1 MKIQLKRSNTLV
13 DSKAKAPTSEQMDFG
28 ELAVN
33 YSDED
38 PSIFL
43 KKTGGDIVKIG
54 GSNSV
59 GNDLQAVTD
68 AGNTTTNGAT
78 FAGNV
83 AVGNVSPVA
92 DSNEGG
98 SILYGSSGGIRIFR
112 SSTGT
117 SAAIDCHNNGTEVW
131 SLQTDGG
138 AKFAGGNV
146 KVETSGRIQTGG
158 TPNGGEAVGTIVD
171 PGVLSICRATGKTVF
186 DVYKTGTIQ
195 PTITLESDGS
205 AQFLGKVT
213 ARNSTSSGAA
223 VFEANFNGSA
233 KAHILANGSFKIG
246 GDLSSNGNIYLDAGN
261 GRAEFAG
268 NIGLGGPTN
277 AEFRVMVGHR
287 ISELT
292 DDPERISLGGTYSNA
307 AGSKAKLL
315 LWDGGG
321 AEYMGLGVSANQLDY
336 ITTNINYDHVFYNGS
351 NQGIIETLRITDT
364 GSKFAGDISFAGKAN
379 ALYYVATRNVETAT
393 LFEGILDK
401 DGEAAE
407 QTFIVTADG
416 SAKFAGDISVNGSTL
431 TNTAIGIFT
440 DGSTTNGITVK
451 NTTGSVH
458 SVIRSQDSSGAE
470 TAIIKSDGSAAFA
483 GDLITNGQFR
493 IKTEDVEKARINTDG
508 VMCLGNKGNSDLLTG
523 TNMRIIINGLDGSA
537 TFDGDVQAVNFNS
550 TSDAT
555 LKHNINPI
563 DNALELIN
571 EIAGVRYNWNKD
583 DRASAGVLAQDVETV
598 LPELVA
604 NGEHK
609 SVNYNGLVGV
619 LVEAVKELSAEV
631 KSLKAKVS

>member
-13 DSKAKAPTSEQMDFG
+13 DSKAKAPTAEQMDFG

-205 AQFLGKVT
+205 ATFAGAGNFGNRVAVTSGGFAFVAKVT
-213 ARNSTSSGAA
+213 GNAASRGAIMNTGEIRIGPDVNNVNTLTTRIQSDGSASFASGLANIYSNGTVRVGENPSNDGSIGADLGDTGQIRCRPSTDDAIKVYPETGVTESILL
-223 VFEANFNGSA
+223 NRNGSA
-233 KAHILANGSFKIG
+233 TFAGNVSLPKANKLILGGGSKPTAAGIFFTDIANTSADRLTIETGDDTSEIHIGSLGTGKYTVFKPSGSAEFAG
-246 GDLSSNGNIYLDAGN
+246 GDFVINDEADFGAKLDIKRIDGSTALAVMDLDGNTDIELKAGGSAEFAGSVKVKQIVANFDPAPNNNVIFSFQSNSQAKYIGNDIGFYVGTALDAN
-261 GRAEFAG
+261 SNSNLTNTSNARILTDGRAEFA
-268 NIGLGGPTN
+268 
-277 AEFRVMVGHR
+277 
-287 ISELT
+287 
-292 DDPERISLGGTYSNA
+292 
-307 AGSKAKLL
+307 
-315 LWDGGG
+315 
-321 AEYMGLGVSANQLDY
+321 
-336 ITTNINYDHVFYNGS
+336 
-351 NQGIIETLRITDT
+351 
-364 GSKFAGDISFAGKAN
+364 
-379 ALYYVATRNVETAT
+379 
-393 LFEGILDK
+393 
-401 DGEAAE
+401 
-407 QTFIVTADG
+407 
-416 SAKFAGDISVNGSTL
+416 
-431 TNTAIGIFT
+431 
-440 DGSTTNGITVK
+440 
-451 NTTGSVH
+451 
-458 SVIRSQDSSGAE
+458 
-470 TAIIKSDGSAAFA
+470 
-483 GDLITNGQFR
+483 
-493 IKTEDVEKARINTDG
+493 
-508 VMCLGNKGNSDLLTG
+508 
-523 TNMRIIINGLDGSA
+523 
-537 TFDGDVQAVNFNS
+537 GDVQAVNFNS

-571 EIAGVRYNWNKD
+571 EIVGVRYNWNKD
-583 DRASAGVLAQDVETV
+583 DRPSAGVLAQDVETV

-631 KSLKAKVS
+631 KNLKSQIS